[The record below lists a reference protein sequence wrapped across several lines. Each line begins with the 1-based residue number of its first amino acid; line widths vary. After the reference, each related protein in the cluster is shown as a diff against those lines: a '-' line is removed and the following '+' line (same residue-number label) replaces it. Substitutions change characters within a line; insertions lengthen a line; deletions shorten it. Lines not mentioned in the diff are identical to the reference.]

1 MKTVLQKLACL
12 TLALSLLLAAS
23 GTATASLDSAAIT
36 LSASQWEAN
45 FQNLLE
51 YAAENG
57 LPLTDSTAFSVAEFP
72 APDGRVGSEHS
83 LVLAD
88 FMRVTYYDFGD
99 DVFDSAMLTI
109 RLDHDDRPVEMA
121 QMAIFFTI
129 LAGDTDTTWEEF
141 NALLEA
147 MCPIFVEV
155 FVGDERVNGMQAATL
170 RGVGYGMEVNDGER
184 FIRLYTNVSLTQNDE

>member
-1 MKTVLQKLACL
+1 MKIALQKLACL
-12 TLALSLLLAAS
+12 TLTLSLLLAAA

-45 FQNLLE
+45 FQNLVE
-51 YAAENG
+51 YAVENG
-57 LPLTDSTAFSVAEFP
+57 LPLTDNTAFSVAEFP
-72 APDGRVGSEHS
+72 APDGRAGSEHS

-109 RLDHDDRPVEMA
+109 RLDHDDKPVEMA

-129 LAGDTDTTWEEF
+129 LAGDTDTTWEEC
-141 NALLEA
+141 NALMEEMSPTFEA
-147 MCPIFVEV
+147 V
-155 FVGDERVNGMQAATL
+155 FAGEESFDGVQTATL
-170 RGVGYGMEVNDGER
+170 RGIVYGMNITDDGR
-184 FIRLYTNVSLTQNDE
+184 FLRLYTNLSLTPNGE

>member
-1 MKTVLQKLACL
+1 MKTTMNKLTCL
-12 TLALSLLLAAS
+12 ALALSLFLTASGAVAAS
-23 GTATASLDSAAIT
+23 PDSPAIT

-45 FQNLLE
+45 FQNLLV

-57 LPLTDSTAFSVAEFP
+57 LSLTDNTAFSAAEFP

-109 RLDHDDRPVEMA
+109 RLDHDGKPVEMA
-121 QMAIFFTI
+121 QMAMYFTI
-129 LAGDTDTTWEEF
+129 LAGDTDTTWEEW
-141 NALLEA
+141 NALMEE
-147 MCPIFVEV
+147 MCPTFEAVFAGEESVEGV
-155 FVGDERVNGMQAATL
+155 RTATL
-170 RGVGYGMEVNDGER
+170 RGIGYGVNVTDDGR
-184 FIRLYTNVSLTQNDE
+184 FLRLYTNLSLPPSGE